1 MLDFSLTTEQKDLQ
15 RVLQCGI
22 FLWGA
27 SLFLLDNIYINQWIC
42 LADKWG
48 AVSSSPCD
56 EIEFKTPCG
65 CREQMITISSKA
77 RKMLKK
83 QGLEGDAFV
92 RILVK
97 TGGCAGMTYEAE
109 IAELM
114 WPGENIAYQDD
125 EVRIISDR
133 ESMPYL
139 EGLEI
144 DYSDDLISAGYRF
157 RNDSNESSCGC
168 GASFTLAG
176 FPTYEQGGTSC
187 DC

>member
-1 MLDFSLTTEQKDLQ
+1 
-15 RVLQCGI
+15 
-22 FLWGA
+22 
-27 SLFLLDNIYINQWIC
+27 
-42 LADKWG
+42 
-48 AVSSSPCD
+48 
-56 EIEFKTPCG
+56 
-65 CREQMITISSKA
+65 MITISTKA
-77 RKMLKK
+77 RKMLKT

-114 WPGENIAYQDD
+114 WPGEDIAYQDD
-125 EVRIISDR
+125 EVTIISDR
-133 ESMPYL
+133 ESMAFL

-157 RNDSNESSCGC
+157 RNDTNESSCGC
-168 GASFTLAG
+168 GASFALAG
-176 FPTYEQGGTSC
+176 FPAVSQGGTSC

>member
-1 MLDFSLTTEQKDLQ
+1 
-15 RVLQCGI
+15 
-22 FLWGA
+22 
-27 SLFLLDNIYINQWIC
+27 
-42 LADKWG
+42 
-48 AVSSSPCD
+48 
-56 EIEFKTPCG
+56 
-65 CREQMITISSKA
+65 MITISDKA
-77 RKMLKK
+77 RKMLIQ

-97 TGGCAGMTYEAE
+97 TGGCAGMTYEEE

-114 WPGENIAYQDD
+114 WEGETIAYQDD
-125 EVRIISDR
+125 EIRVISDS
-133 ESMPYL
+133 ESLQYL

-144 DYSDDLISAGYRF
+144 DYSSDLISVGYRF

-176 FPTYEQGGTSC
+176 FPTYELGGTSC

>member
-1 MLDFSLTTEQKDLQ
+1 
-15 RVLQCGI
+15 
-22 FLWGA
+22 
-27 SLFLLDNIYINQWIC
+27 
-42 LADKWG
+42 
-48 AVSSSPCD
+48 
-56 EIEFKTPCG
+56 
-65 CREQMITISSKA
+65 MITISNKA
-77 RKMLKK
+77 RKMLQK

-109 IAELM
+109 IGELM
-114 WPGENIAYQDD
+114 WDGEDIAYQDD
-125 EVRIISDR
+125 EVRIVSDK

-144 DYSDDLISAGYRF
+144 DYSDDLISVGYRF
-157 RNDSNESSCGC
+157 RNESNESSCGC